1 LSYVDRIIRIVE
13 GLIIDSFVQA
23 GGSFEEGVTTV
34 RTVRDFTQIFDS
46 YTEFEEY
53 VIGTL
58 MEAAAER

>member
-1 LSYVDRIIRIVE
+1 VDRIIRIVE

-23 GGSFEEGVTTV
+23 GGSCEEGVTTV